1 MWLKC
6 GSNVAQIWNESSV
19 AEIWMIDGDRQEA
32 RGAEVQ
38 RAVLDLRP
46 RLWRGE
52 EKRKLLKEVQV
63 VRLSF

>member
-1 MWLKC
+1 MLKC
-6 GSNVAQIWNESSV
+6 GS
-19 AEIWMIDGDRQEA
+19 IDGDRQEA

-63 VRLSF
+63 VSLSFFFFTSSRLSLQVLEDT

>member
-1 MWLKC
+1 MDRFIIRC
-6 GSNVAQIWNESSV
+6 GDKFIVKWV
-19 AEIWMIDGDRQEA
+19 IDWQEA

-63 VRLSF
+63 ASFSYRG